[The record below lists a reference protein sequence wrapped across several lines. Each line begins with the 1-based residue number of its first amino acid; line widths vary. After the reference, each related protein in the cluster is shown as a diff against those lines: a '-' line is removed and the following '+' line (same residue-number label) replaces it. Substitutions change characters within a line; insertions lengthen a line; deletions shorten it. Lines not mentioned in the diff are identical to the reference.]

1 MSNVTVIA
9 HIVEG
14 EISPTYHVVGE
25 GVRLFVVDDNH
36 PGDRVFE
43 WLSRSPETVIR
54 ELIPDGSPIGSN
66 QDQRH
71 AAVANSIDSM
81 LDGRPRFT
89 AVPDW
94 PACASDRAEAD
105 EP

>member
-9 HIVEG
+9 HITEG
-14 EISPTYHVVGE
+14 EISPTYHVIGA

-43 WLSRSPETVIR
+43 WLGRSPESVIG
-54 ELIPDGSPIGSN
+54 ELIPEGSSIGSS

-71 AAVANSIDSM
+71 AAVTNSIDA
-81 LDGRPRFT
+81 LVNDRPRFT
-89 AVPDW
+89 IVPDC
-94 PACASDRAEAD
+94 PSPVHDREND
-105 EP
+105 RG

>member
-9 HIVEG
+9 HIAEG
-14 EISPTYHVVGE
+14 EVAPTYHVVGE

-43 WLSRSPETVIR
+43 WLSRSPASVIG
-54 ELIPDGSPIGSN
+54 EIIPEGSPVGNN

-71 AAVANSIDSM
+71 AALTNSVDSM
-81 LDGRPRFT
+81 LHGRPRFT
-89 AVPDW
+89 VVP
-94 PACASDRAEAD
+94 SEQS
-105 EP
+105 

>member
-9 HIVEG
+9 HIAEG
-14 EISPTYHVVGE
+14 EISPVYHVIGE

-43 WLSRSPETVIR
+43 WLSRSPESVIG
-54 ELIPDGSPIGSN
+54 EIIPEGSPVGNN

-71 AAVANSIDSM
+71 AALTNSIDAM
-81 LDGRPRFT
+81 LDDRPRFT
-89 AVPDW
+89 VV
-94 PACASDRAEAD
+94 E
-105 EP
+105 